1 MPQSLL
7 EAMRLTSITTILH
20 LILLHNDGSVLKLNS
35 LHQTIHRHTRRH
47 HTPESLQFPLRQ
59 PLCRQQPR
67 ILRSMNLPQA
77 INQDP
82 YAPKHMA
89 MLLEAVL
96 MHEQN
101 LYITTHTMHK
111 HRHIIPNPHIS
122 QILIAPATILI
133 QPLIPI
139 NLNAATPWIR
149 CKHCTAFS
157 SEWAILVWTL
167 PGPNTC
173 NATIKF
179 LATSP

>member
-59 PLCRQQPR
+59 PLCRQQR
-67 ILRSMNLPQA
+67 RVLRSMNLPQA

-96 MHEQN
+96 VSAQAF
-101 LYITTHTMHK
+101 LY
-111 HRHIIPNPHIS
+111 
-122 QILIAPATILI
+122 
-133 QPLIPI
+133 
-139 NLNAATPWIR
+139 
-149 CKHCTAFS
+149 
-157 SEWAILVWTL
+157 
-167 PGPNTC
+167 
-173 NATIKF
+173 
-179 LATSP
+179 TS

>member
-35 LHQTIHRHTRRH
+35 LHQTIRRHTRRH

-59 PLCRQQPR
+59 PLCRQQR
-67 ILRSMNLPQA
+67 RVLRSMNLPQA

-96 MHEQN
+96 VGAQAF
-101 LYITTHTMHK
+101 LY
-111 HRHIIPNPHIS
+111 
-122 QILIAPATILI
+122 
-133 QPLIPI
+133 
-139 NLNAATPWIR
+139 
-149 CKHCTAFS
+149 
-157 SEWAILVWTL
+157 
-167 PGPNTC
+167 
-173 NATIKF
+173 
-179 LATSP
+179 TS